1 MGENNGSSNTTS
13 NARTVR
19 NTEYVDSTLLRRR
32 FYLSKSSLEYL
43 DLLALQHKVSTSIL
57 LDSILLRLA
66 NS

>member
-1 MGENNGSSNTTS
+1 MGENNGSSNTTN

-32 FYLSKSSLEYL
+32 FYLSKNSLEYL
-43 DLLALQHKVSTSIL
+43 DLLALQHKVSASIL